1 MINLRKKDDNFFYLE
16 YTGELNAKHNILRVL
31 ASSSNNKRVDTDN
44 WIIDNQTKSILESN
58 YSIEYI
64 TVPWENVG
72 AGLKYTP
79 YDYQKEYVHFGSNND
94 NALFLAGTG
103 AGKTFI
109 AITLYN
115 ELKLAGKVTKPGI
128 IVVPASLKYQ
138 WTKEVS
144 KFSDLVAHSIDT
156 PSKMKKKFDA
166 QFEDCDLF
174 ICNYETL
181 KNKQVSEK
189 LLNMELEFMLID
201 EVQALGNYKSARS
214 KAVYQFN
221 DLQYKYGM
229 TATPITRDPSN
240 LFGIFNFINP
250 NVFKSHGKFAT
261 NYLIYRSY
269 GQVSGVKNVDHL
281 KAQIAPYVFMKSEEE
296 IASQLPELIVTPIY
310 CTMSTKTRKIND
322 AIMKDLKAA
331 KDAVEAIEKK
341 ITNPKLLEINPDY
354 LKFKAQ
360 VLAYQTFAQELA
372 DDPRLI
378 GMSESNMTSSYKVDD
393 LDSPKLDVL
402 LDLIEEII
410 DADETVC
417 IFTKYERMQRILT
430 QEISKH
436 FKDIDVA
443 YLNGSMSSE
452 ERYEQAYTKFQGDNN
467 CKVLIMTEAGQAG
480 VSLSKCKNLI
490 EYDLADSYAGMTQRH
505 GRVKRADS
513 VSKVSNVYQIILEES
528 YDEIALKIIN
538 KKQRYDNDIIKSLK
552 E

>member
-31 ASSSNNKRVDTDN
+31 ASSSNNKRVDTNN

-115 ELKLAGKVTKPGI
+115 ELKLAGKIIKPGI

>member
-1 MINLRKKDDNFFYLE
+1 
-16 YTGELNAKHNILRVL
+16 
-31 ASSSNNKRVDTDN
+31 
-44 WIIDNQTKSILESN
+44 
-58 YSIEYI
+58 
-64 TVPWENVG
+64 
-72 AGLKYTP
+72 
-79 YDYQKEYVHFGSNND
+79 
-94 NALFLAGTG
+94 
-103 AGKTFI
+103 
-109 AITLYN
+109 
-115 ELKLAGKVTKPGI
+115 
-128 IVVPASLKYQ
+128 
-138 WTKEVS
+138 
-144 KFSDLVAHSIDT
+144 
-156 PSKMKKKFDA
+156 
-166 QFEDCDLF
+166 
-174 ICNYETL
+174 
-181 KNKQVSEK
+181 
-189 LLNMELEFMLID
+189 
-201 EVQALGNYKSARS
+201 
-214 KAVYQFN
+214 
-221 DLQYKYGM
+221 
-229 TATPITRDPSN
+229 
-240 LFGIFNFINP
+240 
-250 NVFKSHGKFAT
+250 
-261 NYLIYRSY
+261 
-269 GQVSGVKNVDHL
+269 
-281 KAQIAPYVFMKSEEE
+281 
-296 IASQLPELIVTPIY
+296 
-310 CTMSTKTRKIND
+310 
-322 AIMKDLKAA
+322 MKDLKTA